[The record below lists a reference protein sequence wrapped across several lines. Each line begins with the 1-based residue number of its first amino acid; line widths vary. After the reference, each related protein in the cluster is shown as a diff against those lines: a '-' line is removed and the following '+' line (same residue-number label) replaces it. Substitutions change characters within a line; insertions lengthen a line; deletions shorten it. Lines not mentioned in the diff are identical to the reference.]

1 MFVSLR
7 RVCVVYVIKEVVSF
21 WWLSQLMGVACKRTH
36 ATNTNICC
44 SYIAEKQYKDDAG
57 IFNK

>member
-21 WWLSQLMGVACKRTH
+21 WWLSQLMGWRVKERMQLILISVVA
-36 ATNTNICC
+36 I
-44 SYIAEKQYKDDAG
+44 
-57 IFNK
+57 